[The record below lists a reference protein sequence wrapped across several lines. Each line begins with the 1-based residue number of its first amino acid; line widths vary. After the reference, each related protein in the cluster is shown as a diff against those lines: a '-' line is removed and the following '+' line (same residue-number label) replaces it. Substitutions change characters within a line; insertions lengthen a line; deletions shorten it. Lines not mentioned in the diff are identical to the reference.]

1 MKSIEELKKLRQA
14 YLYSPHEI
22 KQQPTAVFNLD
33 EWFDANTPTIE
44 RELIQCGRCEL
55 SLSRDLIDSESFNS
69 IFDRL
74 RAYGFQLGYE
84 SHSWFWI
91 IAIYLP

>member
-1 MKSIEELKKLRQA
+1 MKSIEELKKLRKA
-14 YLYSPHEI
+14 FLDNPLHSTKKPA
-22 KQQPTAVFNLD
+22 PFNLD

-74 RAYGFQLGYE
+74 QAVGFQLGYE
-84 SHSWFWI
+84 SHSCFWI